1 MKDLR
6 LTEDGDLY
14 VTEDGDVQFTDS
26 VLQAIK
32 IRLKWFL
39 GEWRINT
46 TYGMPYYDEVFI
58 KNPSTA
64 LIEDRVRTE
73 ILSVDGVQA
82 VEILA
87 TVDNRIVAVRY
98 ANQIGIAFHP
108 ELDEDESIHKMFL
121 SICL

>member
-14 VTEDGDVQFTDS
+14 ITENGDVQFTDS

-39 GEWRINT
+39 AEWRINT
-46 TYGMPYYDEVFI
+46 NYGMPYYDEVFI

-64 LIEDRVRTE
+64 LIEDRIRTE
-73 ILSVDGVQA
+73 ILSIDGVQ
-82 VEILA
+82 
-87 TVDNRIVAVRY
+87 TV
-98 ANQIGIAFHP
+98 
-108 ELDEDESIHKMFL
+108 ESISVVIDKTTRVANIQFKVVAQGEV
-121 SICL
+121 INEEVKVNV

>member
-14 VTEDGDVQFTDS
+14 ITEDGDVQFTDS

-46 TYGMPYYDEVFI
+46 TY
-58 KNPSTA
+58 
-64 LIEDRVRTE
+64 
-73 ILSVDGVQA
+73 
-82 VEILA
+82 
-87 TVDNRIVAVRY
+87 
-98 ANQIGIAFHP
+98 
-108 ELDEDESIHKMFL
+108 
-121 SICL
+121 

>member
-6 LTEDGDLY
+6 LNEDGDLHI
-14 VTEDGDVQFTDS
+14 TDDGDIAFTDS

-82 VEILA
+82 VESISVVIDKPTRVA
-87 TVDNRIVAVRY
+87 AIHFTVVA
-98 ANQIGIAFHP
+98 N
-108 ELDEDESIHKMFL
+108 DEIIDEEVKVNV
-121 SICL
+121 

>member
-14 VTEDGDVQFTDS
+14 ITENGDVQFTDS

-39 GEWRINT
+39 AEWRINT
-46 TYGMPYYDEVFI
+46 NYGMPYYDEVFI

-64 LIEDRVRTE
+64 LIEDRIRTE
-73 ILSVDGVQA
+73 ILSIDGVQ
-82 VEILA
+82 
-87 TVDNRIVAVRY
+87 TV
-98 ANQIGIAFHP
+98 
-108 ELDEDESIHKMFL
+108 ESISVMIDKTTRVANIQFKVVAQEEV
-121 SICL
+121 INEEVKVNV

>member
-14 VTEDGDVQFTDS
+14 ITEDGDVQFTDS

-58 KNPSTA
+58 QNPSTA

-82 VEILA
+82 VESISVTIDKPTRVA
-87 TVDNRIVAVRY
+87 AIHFTVVANDNKIIEEEVKV
-98 ANQIGIAFHP
+98 NV
-108 ELDEDESIHKMFL
+108 
-121 SICL
+121 

>member
-14 VTEDGDVQFTDS
+14 ITENGDVQFTDS

-39 GEWRINT
+39 AEWRINT
-46 TYGMPYYDEVFI
+46 NYGMPYYDEVFI

-64 LIEDRVRTE
+64 LIEDRIRTE
-73 ILSVDGVQA
+73 ILSIDGVQ
-82 VEILA
+82 
-87 TVDNRIVAVRY
+87 TV
-98 ANQIGIAFHP
+98 
-108 ELDEDESIHKMFL
+108 ESISVVIDKTTRVANIQFKVVAQEEV
-121 SICL
+121 INEEVKVNV

>member
-14 VTEDGDVQFTDS
+14 ITEDGDIQFTDS

-39 GEWRINT
+39 AEWRINT
-46 TYGMPYYDEVFI
+46 TYGMPYYDEVFV

-73 ILSVDGVQA
+73 ILSVDGVQ
-82 VEILA
+82 
-87 TVDNRIVAVRY
+87 TV
-98 ANQIGIAFHP
+98 
-108 ELDEDESIHKMFL
+108 ESISVLIDKPTRKATISFTVVAREQVIDEEVMVNV
-121 SICL
+121 

>member
-46 TYGMPYYDEVFI
+46 TDGMPYYDEVFI

-82 VEILA
+82 VESISVVIDKPTRVA
-87 TVDNRIVAVRY
+87 AIHFTVVA
-98 ANQIGIAFHP
+98 N
-108 ELDEDESIHKMFL
+108 DEIIDEEVKVNV
-121 SICL
+121 

>member
-14 VTEDGDVQFTDS
+14 ITENGDVQFTDS

-39 GEWRINT
+39 AEWRINT
-46 TYGMPYYDEVFI
+46 NYGMPYYDKVFV

-64 LIEDRVRTE
+64 LIEDRIRTE
-73 ILSVDGVQA
+73 ILSVDGVQT
-82 VEILA
+82 I
-87 TVDNRIVAVRY
+87 
-98 ANQIGIAFHP
+98 
-108 ELDEDESIHKMFL
+108 ESISVVIDKTTRVATIQFKVVAQEQV
-121 SICL
+121 INEEVKVNV

>member
-14 VTEDGDVQFTDS
+14 ITEDGDVQFTDS

-46 TYGMPYYDEVFI
+46 DYGMPYF
-58 KNPSTA
+58 
-64 LIEDRVRTE
+64 
-73 ILSVDGVQA
+73 
-82 VEILA
+82 
-87 TVDNRIVAVRY
+87 
-98 ANQIGIAFHP
+98 
-108 ELDEDESIHKMFL
+108 DEDSLRTQAPHSLKTE
-121 SICL
+121 